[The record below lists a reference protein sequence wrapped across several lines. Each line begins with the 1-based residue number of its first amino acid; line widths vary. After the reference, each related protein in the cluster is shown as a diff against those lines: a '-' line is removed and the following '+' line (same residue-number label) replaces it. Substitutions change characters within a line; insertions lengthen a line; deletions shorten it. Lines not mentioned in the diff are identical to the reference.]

1 MAQIIIMAIQV
12 LPRMKDGTAST
23 VIDKAVEVIKLSG
36 VKYHVCPFETVME
49 GTYEKLMQVLEGVQQ
64 VCLKAGA
71 EKVLVNVRIEQRQ
84 EGDITIEGVIR
95 KYEE

>member
-1 MAQIIIMAIQV
+1 MAQTIIMAIQV
-12 LPRMKDGTAST
+12 LPRMKDGNAST
-23 VIDKAVEVIKLSG
+23 VIDKAIEVIKLSG
-36 VKYHVCPFETVME
+36 VKYHVCPFETVVE
-49 GTYEKLMQVLEGVQQ
+49 GNYEKLMQVLDQVQQ